1 VKWKFPEDF
10 SGSEQ
15 GQRHAAG
22 AGEACREA
30 ADLGCADSLVGR
42 GLHNCHSNE
51 SKRFPGWR
59 HLRGARN
66 VESQVLRKITTE
78 QKLPGLKITKHSLEI
93 KDLNEWKDKTTERL
107 CSMPLRDCPPC
118 HWETVLHAIE
128 RLCSMTLRDCA
139 PWHWETVIHAF
150 ERLWSMPL
158 RGQSSNLQIEC
169 STYWN
174 PNGISLSLSHSLH
187 ECVCVCVCVC
197 MYMCAHIY
205 VQMCVEV
212 GGGETYLR

>member
-1 VKWKFPEDF
+1 MKSRLSSRVAHLPPLPPLPPLPSLPSLPSLLFFLHLKPYSFCPLNFLSNWSLIPFHRKRNHQAEVKWKFPEDF

-118 HWETVLHAIE
+118 H
-128 RLCSMTLRDCA
+128 
-139 PWHWETVIHAF
+139 
-150 ERLWSMPL
+150 
-158 RGQSSNLQIEC
+158 
-169 STYWN
+169 
-174 PNGISLSLSHSLH
+174 
-187 ECVCVCVCVC
+187 
-197 MYMCAHIY
+197 
-205 VQMCVEV
+205 
-212 GGGETYLR
+212 